1 MAGMELWVVLLTT
14 VALGSGCQTRSFD
27 DTERFGSH
35 RVWMLSHQP
44 YLFKN
49 KHQKKYRFFNYIFLN
64 NSTAKRSEISV
75 FN

>member
-35 RVWMLSHQP
+35 RVGMLSHQP
-44 YLFKN
+44 CLFK
-49 KHQKKYRFFNYIFLN
+49 KQTSEKISFF
-64 NSTAKRSEISV
+64 
-75 FN
+75 